1 MFGLSTEVMQ
11 MKQRFLGCL
20 GMLVLALAIGAV
32 PAAVPAQEGPVDLD
46 VVLSLTGSGG
56 FGGQANRKSLR
67 VYEAAVNAN
76 GGIRGRPLHLVFH
89 DDQTSPALVVQLM
102 NGIIARHPAVVV
114 GPAFAALCNAVAPMV
129 ANGPVDYCLSPSIY
143 PPKGSYVFS
152 NGPSQA
158 TLIGAMVHYYRDRGI
173 KRIAAITT
181 TDATGQDADK
191 AIDEELA
198 TADNKRAGLVLA
210 AHEHYNPTDIDVT
223 AQIARMKVGNPGAV
237 ICWTSGTAL
246 GTFLRSFKQS
256 GLEIPVGTSPSNMTR
271 EQMKQYASILPQELY
286 FSGAPFPVG
295 LGANLVVRALVDEYA
310 GLIKKAGIN
319 ADYQSGLAWDPIS
332 IVVDALRHIGPNATA
347 QQIRDYI
354 ANLRGFAA
362 LDGMFDFVA
371 VPQRGIDQSNL
382 IVMKWEPKNDGWIAV
397 TRVGGGILR

>member
-1 MFGLSTEVMQ
+1 MNR
-11 MKQRFLGCL
+11 RFLAWSVAAVVSL
-20 GMLVLALAIGAV
+20 SLSLSLGAV
-32 PAAVPAQEGPVDLD
+32 PAAVSAQEGPVDLD
-46 VVLSLTGSGG
+46 VIISLTGPGG
-56 FGGQANRKSLR
+56 FAGQANRKSLA
-67 VYEAAVNAN
+67 VYEADVNAH
-76 GGIRGRPLHLVFH
+76 GGIRGRPLRLVFH
-89 DDQTSPALVVQLM
+89 DDQTSPQLVVQLM

-129 ANGPVDYCLSPSIY
+129 ANGPVDYCLSPTIY

-158 TLIGAMVHYYRDRGI
+158 DLIGAMVHYFRDRGI

-191 AIDEELA
+191 AINGEFA
-198 TADNKRAGLVLA
+198 TAENKRAGLVLS
-210 AHEHYNPTDIDVT
+210 AHEHYNPSDIDVT
-223 AQIARMKVGNPGAV
+223 AQIARMKAGNPGAV
-237 ICWTSGTAL
+237 ICWTSDTPL

-256 GLEIPVGTSPSNMTR
+256 GLEIPVGTSPANMTR
-271 EQMKQYASILPQELY
+271 AQMKQYASILPQELD

-295 LGANLVVRALVDEYA
+295 LGQNLVVRALVDDYTA
-310 GLIKKAGIN
+310 LIKKANIA
-319 ADYQSGLAWDPIS
+319 ADYQTGLAWDPLA
-332 IVVDALRHIGPNATA
+332 IVVDALRHVGPDATA
-347 QQIRDYI
+347 RQVRDYI

-362 LDGMFDFVA
+362 LDGIFDFVN

-382 IVMKWEPKNDGWIAV
+382 IVMKWEPKSDTWIGV

>member
-1 MFGLSTEVMQ
+1 
-11 MKQRFLGCL
+11 MKRQFLGC
-20 GMLVLALAIGAV
+20 VLAVALGFV

-46 VVLSLTGSGG
+46 VVISLTGPGG
-56 FGGQANRKSLR
+56 FAGQANRKSLG
-67 VYEAAVNAN
+67 VYEASVNAN

-102 NGIIARHPAVVV
+102 NTIIARHPAVVV

-129 ANGPVDYCLSPSIY
+129 SAGPVDYCLSPSIY

-158 TLIGAMVHYYRDRGI
+158 ALIGAIVRYFRDRGI
-173 KRIAAITT
+173 KRVAAITT

-191 AIDEELA
+191 AIEDEFA
-198 TADNKRAGLVLA
+198 SDDSKRAGLVLS

-223 AQIARMKVGNPGAV
+223 AQIARMKATTPGAV

-256 GLEIPVGTSPSNMTR
+256 GLELPVGTSPSNMTR
-271 EQMKQYASILPQELY
+271 EQMTQYASILPQEIY

-295 LGANLVVRALVDEYA
+295 LGANLVVRSLVDEYA
-310 GLIKKAGIN
+310 GLIKRAGIN
-319 ADYQSGLAWDPIS
+319 PDYQTGLAWDPLA
-332 IVVDALRHIGPNATA
+332 IVVDALRRIGPNATA
-347 QQIRDYI
+347 QQVRDYM

-362 LDGMFDFVA
+362 LDGIFDFVN

-397 TRVGGGILR
+397 TRVGGGLLR

>member
-1 MFGLSTEVMQ
+1 
-11 MKQRFLGCL
+11 MKRRFLAWFVAIVVSLSL
-20 GMLVLALAIGAV
+20 GAA
-32 PAAVPAQEGPVDLD
+32 PAALPAQEGPVDLD
-46 VVLSLTGSGG
+46 VIISLTGPVG
-56 FGGQANRKSLR
+56 FAGQANQKSLA
-67 VYEAAVNAN
+67 VFESDVNAH

-89 DDQTSPALVVQLM
+89 DDQTSPQLVVQLM

-158 TLIGAMVHYYRDRGI
+158 DLIGAIVHYFRDRGI

-191 AIDEELA
+191 AINDELA
-198 TADNKRAGLVLA
+198 TADSKRAGLVLS
-210 AHEHYNPTDIDVT
+210 AHEHYNPSDIDVT
-223 AQIARMKVGNPGAV
+223 AQIARMKTGNPGAV
-237 ICWTSGTAL
+237 ICWTSGTPL

-271 EQMKQYASILPQELY
+271 AQMTQYASILPQEIY

-295 LGANLVVRALVDEYA
+295 LGANLVVRALVDDYTN
-310 GLIKKAGIN
+310 LIKRAKID
-319 ADYQSGLAWDPIS
+319 ADYQTGLAWDPLS
-332 IVVDALRHIGPNATA
+332 IVVDALRRVGPNATA
-347 QQIRDYI
+347 QQVRDYI
-354 ANLRGFAA
+354 GTLRGFAA
-362 LDGMFDFVA
+362 LDGIFDFVN

-382 IVMKWEPKNDGWIAV
+382 IVMKWEPKNDGWIGV
-397 TRVGGGILR
+397 TRVGGGLLR

>member
-1 MFGLSTEVMQ
+1 MR
-11 MKQRFLGCL
+11 MKHRFLGSL
-20 GMLVLALAIGAV
+20 AAAALAFSLGVV
-32 PAAVPAQEGPVDLD
+32 PAAGPAQEGPVDVD
-46 VVLSLTGSGG
+46 VIISLTGPGG
-56 FGGQANRKSLR
+56 FAGQANQKSLA
-67 VYEAAVNAN
+67 VYEADVNAH

-89 DDQTSPALVVQLM
+89 DDQTSPQLVVQLM

-129 ANGPVDYCLSPSIY
+129 ASGPVDYCLSPSIY

-158 TLIGAMVHYYRDRGI
+158 DLIGAMVRYFRDRGI

-191 AIDEELA
+191 ALNDEFV
-198 TADNKRAGLVLA
+198 TAENKRAGLVLS

-223 AQIARMKVGNPGAV
+223 AQIARMKSGNPGAV

-246 GTFLRSFKQS
+246 GTFLRSVKQS

-271 EQMKQYASILPQELY
+271 AQMTQYASILPQELY

-295 LGANLVVRALVDEYA
+295 LGANLVVRALVDDYSA
-310 GLIKKAGIN
+310 LIKKANIQ
-319 ADYQSGLAWDPIS
+319 ADYQTGLAWDPMS
-332 IVVDALRHIGPNATA
+332 IVVDALRRIGPNATA
-347 QQIRDYI
+347 AQVRDYI
-354 ANLRGFAA
+354 GSLRGFAA
-362 LDGMFDFVA
+362 LDGIFDFVN

-397 TRVGGGILR
+397 TRVGGGLVR